1 MIEVKNV
8 YKKFKKQI
16 SKKETIDFYADSN
29 ISFTASPGEVVGIL
43 GPNGAGKTTLL
54 RMIAGIMTPTKGEI
68 LVDERSHKK
77 DSISIK
83 KDIAFLTGNTK
94 LYKDISPYELLKMCG
109 EYYDIPKEQLEKR
122 IDDIIKR
129 FNMENFKHQRIET
142 LSTGQYQRTGISRCL
157 IHNPKYY
164 ILDEPTS
171 GLDVISSKVILD
183 FVKEEKEKGKCIL
196 YSTHYME
203 EAADADYVVILDAG
217 SIAAE
222 GTPLELKNKYTGDFI
237 TLYSVSE
244 EGATSLGLPLEPV
257 PGAYRVEV
265 PDTAAATR
273 LILEHPHI
281 FTDFEITKG
290 KMDDVFLAVTGKK
303 LSADEKADTP
313 GKRGRKK

>member
-8 YKKFKKQI
+8 SKEFTKKI
-16 SKKETIDFYADSN
+16 SPKETIKFLADNN
-29 ISFTASPGEVVGIL
+29 ISFTAKEGEVVGII

-54 RMIAGIMTPTKGEI
+54 RMIAGIMTPTTGTIELDGKSYKESST
-68 LVDERSHKK
+68 E
-77 DSISIK
+77 IK
-83 KDIAFLTGNTK
+83 KTIAFLTGNTK
-94 LYKDISPYELLKMCG
+94 LYNDISPYELLKMCG

-129 FNMENFKHQRIET
+129 FNMENFQHQRIET

-203 EAADADYVVILDAG
+203 EAENICDKIIMINKGQVI
-217 SIAAE
+217 SI
-222 GTPLELKNKYTGDFI
+222 GTP
-237 TLYSVSE
+237 E
-244 EGATSLGLPLEPV
+244 E
-257 PGAYRVEV
+257 
-265 PDTAAATR
+265 
-273 LILEHPHI
+273 I
-281 FTDFEITKG
+281 
-290 KMDDVFLAVTGKK
+290 
-303 LSADEKADTP
+303 
-313 GKRGRKK
+313 RKKTKTTNLRDSFFALIGGNYEEI

>member
-8 YKKFKKQI
+8 SKEFTKKI
-16 SKKETIDFYADSN
+16 SPKETIKFLADNN
-29 ISFTASPGEVVGIL
+29 ISFTAKEGEVVGII

-54 RMIAGIMTPTKGEI
+54 RMIAGIMTPTTGTIELDGKSYKESST
-68 LVDERSHKK
+68 E
-77 DSISIK
+77 IK
-83 KDIAFLTGNTK
+83 KTIAFLTGNTK

-129 FNMENFKHQRIET
+129 FTMENFKHQRIET

-203 EAADADYVVILDAG
+203 EAENICDKIIMINKGQVI
-217 SIAAE
+217 SI
-222 GTPLELKNKYTGDFI
+222 GTP
-237 TLYSVSE
+237 E
-244 EGATSLGLPLEPV
+244 E
-257 PGAYRVEV
+257 
-265 PDTAAATR
+265 
-273 LILEHPHI
+273 I
-281 FTDFEITKG
+281 
-290 KMDDVFLAVTGKK
+290 
-303 LSADEKADTP
+303 
-313 GKRGRKK
+313 RKKTKTTNLRDSFFALIGGNYEEI